1 MRKATG
7 VLLGILLSVVTALAQ
22 DREVRSWQEDI
33 DYLVRR
39 IEVMH
44 PDPYVFCPR
53 EEFLRLRD
61 QLVSEI
67 PGRSEADMAISI
79 SELLARL
86 RDGHTRMGFELSDP
100 AWLDRMFHL
109 LPFIFYPFEDGV
121 FVLAGLPEQ
130 RQWVG
135 SRVVHIG
142 GMPVEEA
149 ARRLAR
155 LYSSDNLFAERKNLY
170 FTLGLAEMLKRVG
183 AAAAT
188 DRIELTLRNAGNRE
202 KTISVNTVS
211 FLRMAPILGTWY
223 PQAGAGLATMN
234 EATADPLP
242 LWLRHREKK
251 FWFAHVPEDK
261 LMYLQI
267 NSLNFPHDSGEESF
281 VEACNVF
288 FAALDRCAPER
299 LVIDVRANNGGNH
312 VELPLLKGILA
323 RPALDRR
330 DKLFL
335 IIGRV
340 TYSAAVHFTTLF
352 KRYTRATVIGEPAAG
367 RPNHYG
373 SIRKF
378 ALPNHPQVVIGC
390 SVDYYQDSQPFDFN
404 VSHFPDIL
412 APMTSA
418 GYRDNIDPAM
428 VKVRDYDRIRAQA
441 AALQKELE
449 KEYAASG
456 MAGLT
461 RAYAAGKQELLRS
474 GYNPEKFLDEFNN
487 EWFYANKKSPA
498 DYLDFLAFAFA
509 ECPASID
516 FCYALAAQLQVQDR
530 VQEAKKFYNQCLQ
543 LNPACHYAKMK
554 LGLLELQEA
563 LP

>member
-1 MRKATG
+1 MKKTMG
-7 VLLGILLSVVTALAQ
+7 VLLGILLSAVVALAQ
-22 DREVRSWQEDI
+22 EQGNRTWQEDI
-33 DYLVRR
+33 DYLARR
-39 IEVMH
+39 IEIMH
-44 PDPYVFCPR
+44 PDPFANCPR
-53 EEFLRLRD
+53 ETFLELRD
-61 QLVSEI
+61 LLVSKI
-67 PGRSEADMAISI
+67 HGMSEADIVISI
-79 SELLARL
+79 SEMLARL
-86 RDGHTRMGFELSDP
+86 RDGHTRMGFENSDP
-100 AWLDRMFHL
+100 AWLDRTFHL
-109 LPFIFYPFEDGV
+109 LPFIFFPFDDGI
-121 FVLAGLPEQ
+121 FLLAGLPEQ

-135 SRVVHIG
+135 WQVVRIG

-149 ARRLAR
+149 VRRIAR
-155 LYSSDNLFAERKNLY
+155 LYSSDNPFAERKNLY

-188 DRIELTLRNAGNRE
+188 DRIELTLRDPGGRVRTLPVA
-202 KTISVNTVS
+202 TVS

-223 PQAGAGLATMN
+223 PQAHAGLATMN
-234 EATADPLP
+234 QAADPLP

-251 FWFAHVPEDK
+251 FWFTHVPEDN

-267 NSLNFPHDSGEESF
+267 NSLNFSHDGNGESF
-281 VEACNVF
+281 AQACDPF
-288 FAALDRCAPER
+288 FAALDRCAPEK
-299 LVIDVRANNGGNH
+299 LVIDIRANHGGNH

-323 RPALDRR
+323 RPALDQPDR
-330 DKLFL
+330 LFL
-335 IIGRV
+335 VIGRV
-340 TYSAAVHFTTLF
+340 TYSAAVHFTTQF
-352 KRYTRATVIGEPAAG
+352 KRYTRATVVGEPVSG

-373 SIRKF
+373 AIRKF
-378 ALPNHPQVVIGC
+378 SLPNHPQVVIGC

-404 VSHFPDIL
+404 ISHVPDIL

-418 GYRDNIDPAM
+418 DYRRNIDPAM
-428 VKVRDYDRIRAQA
+428 VKVREYGRICAQV

-449 KEYAASG
+449 KEYAASD
-456 MAGLT
+456 MASLT

-487 EWFYANKKSPA
+487 EWFYANKKNPA

-516 FCYALAAQLQVQDR
+516 FCYALAAQLEAQDR
-530 VQEAKKFYNQCLQ
+530 VQEAIKFYNQCLQ